1 MYIFG
6 LLLQLLFMLTMLYL
20 FWRAVY
26 RAVINIIRIILNK
39 DK

>member
-6 LLLQLLFMLTMLYL
+6 LLLQLLFGLTLLYL
-20 FWRAVY
+20 CWRAVY